1 MEELFDVYV
10 DGKLSETTSN
20 KEYAIKLYVYY
31 AAVLGR
37 MVDVRQRAA
46 SNQDASADDSEGGC
60 RE

>member
-10 DGKLSETTSN
+10 DGKLSGTTSN

-31 AAVLGR
+31 AAVLGE
-37 MVDVRQRAA
+37 MVVVRQRTA

>member
-1 MEELFDVYV
+1 MGELFDVYV

-31 AAVLGR
+31 AAVLGKI
-37 MVDVRQRAA
+37 VAVQQRTA
-46 SNQDASADDSEGGC
+46 SNHDARADDSERGC

>member
-31 AAVLGR
+31 AAILGE
-37 MVDVRQRAA
+37 MVVARQRTA
-46 SNQDASADDSEGGC
+46 SNHDARVDDSKGGC
-60 RE
+60 R